1 MTCRTY
7 PCSRLALFLFIAL
20 FLCGFALQSGA
31 QTNGTVGGTAENQA
45 GSISGTLM
53 DSAGSVLRGAQVSV
67 PAKDMI
73 VYTDQQGSFF
83 FSGLQPGTY
92 TLSVSY
98 IGFQKLTKTVTV
110 NPGTSTSVSLQLQ
123 VGSENQSVLVMAGSA
138 SAEVEAVN
146 EERAADNLIQ
156 VMPTQTITSLPDRN
170 LGDAISRMASVALTR
185 NEGQDNFVGVRG
197 GEPRLTNTT
206 VDGFNMPSQDPGI
219 REFDF
224 FSVPPGIVASVEL
237 SKTLSANMDGDGIGG
252 SINFVT
258 KTASDSPTYQITALG
273 GIGAVGGF
281 TPIENARPNA
291 NIYGTWGRRFGA
303 GKKLGFIVGGEYDF
317 DGSGYNDVEPT
328 PDQAFLSNGQNV
340 VWDDAQDLRTY
351 VFHRP
356 RYGVG
361 GSLDYRIKPGSTIF
375 LRYFYSFTN
384 DSGDKSVYSLFDN
397 TPGLQSAT
405 TTNGSYSGGC
415 TGGVN
420 GVDPTTGASA
430 GPCNTP
436 PRYYNQAE
444 DARIYSGSLQL
455 SGTHVLNNTWYAW
468 SAAIGAGYFGDNPFE
483 SGNFTNTATTTACQ
497 FNQAATKDY
506 FVPQWTPACF
516 NEINSPQNYFFTG
529 TQREPGHEEQI
540 NFGIQGSG
548 AFRWHL
554 GGHPSTFEYGGKLRG
569 MHKYNN
575 QYNTFYNYAGA
586 GAGVPMTTF
595 PNQLKQ
601 SNYYNGAYKDGYN
614 VWFGPLQD
622 YVNQHPTEFTFD
634 NSDKGVDSSNYS
646 LVEHIP
652 AGYVMNTTDFSNGI
666 RLVLGLRAEV
676 TTVNVHNLSFD
687 PNGNA
692 TPNKFSGSYYDL
704 LPSASLRFNAGHDSY
719 MRLIYARGVS
729 RPEESELASDVSW
742 GTGGNGAYK
751 NTVTFGNPNLKAET
765 GDDIDVLYEH
775 YFKTFGVLSGGYFF
789 KHLGV
794 PPVQINKV
802 LLNYLPPGAPSSD
815 QGTYLAT
822 YYDNAGSAWIS
833 GVELQYLQH
842 WSNLPG
848 FLGGLGMNANYSYI
862 GSQTSGIAGRSDK
875 PRLLENAPNLF
886 NIGPTFNRGRF
897 AMQMNINYNGS
908 SIYVYQFADGA
919 PGGPQG
925 PLGDNYNYPHTQ
937 VDAQGSYALPHGLK
951 LLVSGLNLTN
961 EEFGFYY
968 GSQKYDTQRE
978 FYHQT
983 YSFGVSW
990 AREPEK

>member
-1 MTCRTY
+1 MTER
-7 PCSRLALFLFIAL
+7 PALIRKWACIVTVFLF
-20 FLCGFALQSGA
+20 CFALATGA
-31 QTNGTVGGTAENQA
+31 RAQNQA

-53 DSAGSVLRGAQVSV
+53 DSAGAVLRGAQVSIPSKGINV
-67 PAKDMI
+67 S
-73 VYTDQQGSFF
+73 TDEQGRFF
-83 FSGLQPGTY
+83 FSGLQPSNY
-92 TLSVSY
+92 TISVSY
-98 IGFQKLTKTVTV
+98 IGFENLTKTVTV
-110 NPGTSTSVSLQLQ
+110 NPGQSTAVILQLQ
-123 VGSENQSVLVMAGSA
+123 VESQKQSVLVTAGSA

-156 VMPTQTITSLPDRN
+156 VMPTQTITNLPDRN

-185 NEGQDNFVGVRG
+185 NEGQANFVALRG

-206 VDGFNMPSQDPGI
+206 VNGFNMPSQDPGI

-224 FSVPPGIVASVEL
+224 FSVPPGIVGSVTV

-252 SINFVT
+252 SIDLVT
-258 KTASDSPTYQITALG
+258 KTASDTPTYQITAMG
-273 GIGAVGGF
+273 GIGAMGGF

-291 NIYGTWGRRFGA
+291 DVYGTWGRRFGPS
-303 GKKLGFIVGGEYDF
+303 KKLGFVVGAQYSF
-317 DGSGYNDVEPT
+317 DGTGYNDVEPT
-328 PDQAFLSNGQNV
+328 PDEATLANNQGV
-340 VWDDAQDLRTY
+340 PWDDAQDLRTY
-351 VFHRP
+351 MFHRP

-384 DSGDKSVYSLFDN
+384 DSGDKSVYTLFDN
-397 TPGLQSAT
+397 TPGVQVINPGNT
-405 TTNGSYSGGC
+405 GC
-415 TGGVN
+415 TGT
-420 GVDPTTGASA
+420 DPTTGATA
-430 GPCNTP
+430 PPCNTP

-444 DARIYSGSLQL
+444 DARIYSDSIQL
-455 SGTHVLNNTWYAW
+455 SGTHVLNNTWYSW

-483 SGNFTNTATTTACQ
+483 SGNFTNTAATSACQ

-506 FVPQWTPACF
+506 YVPQWTPACF

-540 NFGIQGSG
+540 NIGFQGSG

-554 GGHPSTFEYGGKLRG
+554 GGHLSTFEYGGKFRG

-575 QYNTFYNYAGA
+575 QYKSNETYVGA
-586 GAGVPMTTF
+586 GAGIPMTTF
-595 PNQLKQ
+595 PNNLVQP
-601 SNYYNGAYKDGYN
+601 NYYNGAYKDGYN
-614 VWFGPLQD
+614 VWFGPVQD
-622 YVNQHPTEFTFD
+622 YVNQHPTDFTLD

-676 TTVNVHNLSFD
+676 TTVNVHNLAFD

-704 LPSASLRFNAGHDSY
+704 LPSASLRFNAGTDSY

-751 NTVTFGNPNLKAET
+751 NTVSFGNPNLKAET

-789 KHLGV
+789 KHLAN
-794 PPVQINKV
+794 PPVSTQTV
-802 LLNYLPPGAPSSD
+802 LNNYLPPGAPPSD

-822 YYDNAGSAWIS
+822 SYVNAGSAWIS

-842 WSNLPG
+842 WTNLPG

-886 NIGPTFNRGRF
+886 NIGPTYNKGPLS
-897 AMQMNINYNGS
+897 MQMNINFNQA
-908 SIYVYQFADGA
+908 SIYVYQYTDGA
-919 PGGPQG
+919 PGGPTG
-925 PLGDNYNYPHTQ
+925 PLGDNYNYDHTQ
-937 VDAQGSYALPHGLK
+937 VDAQGSYALPHGFK
-951 LLVSGLNLTN
+951 LIVSGLNLTN
-961 EEFGFYY
+961 EDFGFYY
-968 GSQKYDTQRE
+968 GSPKYDTQRE
-978 FYHQT
+978 FYHPT

-990 AREPEK
+990 TPQREK

>member
-1 MTCRTY
+1 MTERQAIRKWTCIVIV
-7 PCSRLALFLFIAL
+7 FL
-20 FLCGFALQSGA
+20 LCFALGTTAWA
-31 QTNGTVGGTAENQA
+31 QNQA

-53 DSAGSVLRGAQVSV
+53 DTADDVLRGAQVSISD
-67 PAKDMI
+67 KGMI
-73 VYTDQQGSFF
+73 VSTDEQGRFF
-83 FSGLQPGTY
+83 FSGLQPGNY
-92 TLSVSY
+92 TISVSY
-98 IGFQKLTKTVTV
+98 IGFEKLTKTVTV
-110 NPGTSTSVSLQLQ
+110 NPGESTTVSLQLQ
-123 VGSENQSVLVMAGSA
+123 VESGKQSVLVTAGSA

-156 VMPTQTITSLPDRN
+156 VMPTETITSLPDRN

-185 NEGQDNFVGVRG
+185 NEGQDNFVALRG

-224 FSVPPGIVASVEL
+224 FSVPPGIVGSVTV

-252 SINFVT
+252 SIDLVT
-258 KTASDSPTYQITALG
+258 KTASDTPTYQITAMG
-273 GIGAVGGF
+273 GIGAMGGF
-281 TPIENARPNA
+281 TPIENPRPNA
-291 NIYGTWGRRFGA
+291 DIYGTWGRRFGA
-303 GKKLGFIVGGEYDF
+303 SKKIGFVIGAQYSF

-328 PDQAFLSNGQNV
+328 PDEATLANNQTV
-340 VWDDAQDLRTY
+340 PWDDAQDIRTY
-351 VFHRP
+351 MFHRP

-384 DSGDKSVYSLFDN
+384 DSGDKSVYTLFDN
-397 TPGLQSAT
+397 TPGVQVINPGNTGCAT
-405 TTNGSYSGGC
+405 
-415 TGGVN
+415 
-420 GVDPTTGASA
+420 DPNTGATA
-430 GPCNTP
+430 APCNTP
-436 PRYYNQAE
+436 PRYYNQLE
-444 DARIYSGSLQL
+444 NARIYSDSIQL
-455 SGTHVLNNTWYAW
+455 SGTHVLTNTWYSW
-468 SAAIGAGYFGDNPFE
+468 SAAVGTGYFGDNPFE

-506 FVPQWTPACF
+506 FVPQWRPACF

-540 NFGIQGSG
+540 NIGIEGSG

-554 GGHPSTFEYGGKLRG
+554 GGHLSTFEYGGKFRG

-575 QYNTFYNYAGA
+575 QYKSNETYAGA

-595 PNQLKQ
+595 PNNLVQP
-601 SNYYNGAYKDGYN
+601 NYYNGAYKDGYN
-614 VWFGPLQD
+614 VWFGPVQD
-622 YVNQHPTEFTFD
+622 YVNQHPTDFTLD

-646 LVEHIP
+646 LVEHVP

-676 TTVNVHNLSFD
+676 TTVNVHNLAFD
-687 PNGNA
+687 PRGNA

-765 GDDIDVLYEH
+765 GDDVDVLYEH

-789 KHLGV
+789 KYLAS
-794 PPVQINKV
+794 PPVSTQTV
-802 LLNYLPPGAPSSD
+802 LNNYLPPGAPRVD

-822 YYDNAGSAWIS
+822 DYVNAGSAWIS

-862 GSQTSGIAGRSDK
+862 GSQTSGIKGRSDK

-886 NIGPTFNRGRF
+886 NIGPTYTKGPLSM
-897 AMQMNINYNGS
+897 AMNINFNGS
-908 SIYVYQFADGA
+908 SIYYYQYTDGA
-919 PGGPQG
+919 PGGPTG

-937 VDAQGSYALPHGLK
+937 VDAQGSYALPHGFK

-961 EEFGFYY
+961 EDFGFYY
-968 GSQKYDTQRE
+968 GSPKYDTQRE
-978 FYHQT
+978 FYHPT
-983 YSFGVSW
+983 YSFGLSW
-990 AREPEK
+990 TPARER

>member
-1 MTCRTY
+1 MTER
-7 PCSRLALFLFIAL
+7 PALIRKWACIVTVFLF
-20 FLCGFALQSGA
+20 CFALATGA
-31 QTNGTVGGTAENQA
+31 RAQNQA

-53 DSAGSVLRGAQVSV
+53 DSAGAVLRGAQVSIPSKGINV
-67 PAKDMI
+67 S
-73 VYTDQQGSFF
+73 TDEQGRFF
-83 FSGLQPGTY
+83 FSGLQPSNY
-92 TLSVSY
+92 TISVSY
-98 IGFQKLTKTVTV
+98 IGFENLTKTVTV
-110 NPGTSTSVSLQLQ
+110 NPGQSTAVILQLQ
-123 VGSENQSVLVMAGSA
+123 VESQKQSVLVTAGSA

-156 VMPTQTITSLPDRN
+156 VMPTQTITNLPDRN

-185 NEGQDNFVGVRG
+185 NEGQANFVALRG

-206 VDGFNMPSQDPGI
+206 VNGFNMPSQDPGI

-224 FSVPPGIVASVEL
+224 FSVPPGIVGSVTV

-252 SINFVT
+252 SIDLVT
-258 KTASDSPTYQITALG
+258 KTASDTPTYQITAMG
-273 GIGAVGGF
+273 GIGAMGGF

-291 NIYGTWGRRFGA
+291 DVYGTWGRRFGS
-303 GKKLGFIVGGEYDF
+303 GKKLGFIVGGQYSF
-317 DGSGYNDVEPT
+317 DGTGYNDVEPT
-328 PDQAFLSNGQNV
+328 PDEATLANNQGV
-340 VWDDAQDLRTY
+340 PWDDAQDLRTY
-351 VFHRP
+351 MFHRP

-384 DSGDKSVYSLFDN
+384 DSGDKSVYTLFDN
-397 TPGLQSAT
+397 TPGVQVINPGNT
-405 TTNGSYSGGC
+405 GC
-415 TGGVN
+415 TGT
-420 GVDPTTGASA
+420 DPTTGATA
-430 GPCNTP
+430 PPCNTP

-444 DARIYSGSLQL
+444 DARIYSDSIQL
-455 SGTHVLNNTWYAW
+455 SGTHVLNNTWYSW

-483 SGNFTNTATTTACQ
+483 SGNFTNTAATSACQ

-506 FVPQWTPACF
+506 YVPQWTPACF

-540 NFGIQGSG
+540 NIGFQGSG

-554 GGHPSTFEYGGKLRG
+554 GGHLSTFEYGGKFRG

-575 QYNTFYNYAGA
+575 QYKSNETYVGA
-586 GAGVPMTTF
+586 GAGIPMTTF
-595 PNQLKQ
+595 PNNLVQP
-601 SNYYNGAYKDGYN
+601 NYYNGAYKDGYN
-614 VWFGPLQD
+614 VWFGPVQD
-622 YVNQHPTEFTFD
+622 YVNQHPTDFTLD

-676 TTVNVHNLSFD
+676 TTVNVHNLAFD

-704 LPSASLRFNAGHDSY
+704 LPSASLRFNAGTDSY

-751 NTVTFGNPNLKAET
+751 NTVSFGNPNLKAET

-789 KHLGV
+789 KHLAN
-794 PPVQINKV
+794 PPVSTQTV
-802 LLNYLPPGAPSSD
+802 LNNYLPPGAPPSD

-822 YYDNAGSAWIS
+822 SYVNAGSAWIS

-842 WSNLPG
+842 WTNLPG

-886 NIGPTFNRGRF
+886 NIGPTYNKGPLS
-897 AMQMNINYNGS
+897 MQMNINFNQA
-908 SIYVYQFADGA
+908 SIYVYQYTDGA
-919 PGGPQG
+919 PGGPTG
-925 PLGDNYNYPHTQ
+925 PLGDNYNYDHTQ
-937 VDAQGSYALPHGLK
+937 VDAQGSYALPHGFK
-951 LLVSGLNLTN
+951 LIVSGLNLTN
-961 EEFGFYY
+961 EDFGFYY
-968 GSQKYDTQRE
+968 GSPKYDTQRE
-978 FYHQT
+978 FYHPT

-990 AREPEK
+990 TPQREK